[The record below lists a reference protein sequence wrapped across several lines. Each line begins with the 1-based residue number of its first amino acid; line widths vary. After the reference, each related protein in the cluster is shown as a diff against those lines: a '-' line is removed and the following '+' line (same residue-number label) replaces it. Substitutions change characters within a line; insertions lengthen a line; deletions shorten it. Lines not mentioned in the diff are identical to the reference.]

1 MTTSRS
7 DVPGHIS
14 PELVAATPLRVEE
27 VMTRTVVT
35 VTANQSLQEALAL
48 IARSRFRHLVVV
60 DTAGRPTGVLSDRD
74 LLRCMSRESHW
85 DSATVAG
92 VMNPQPITAR
102 PETLLSTAAA
112 EMLTRRIN
120 CLPVVDEEERVC
132 GILTSTDLLRV
143 FHRVQEWIE
152 QVATK

>member
-7 DVPGHIS
+7 DVPGRVS
-14 PELVAATPLRVEE
+14 PELVASTPLRVEE

-35 VTANQSLQEALAL
+35 LTADQSFQEALAL
-48 IARSRFRHLVVV
+48 IASSRFRHLVVV
-60 DTAGRPTGVLSDRD
+60 DTAGRLTGVLSDRD
-74 LLRCMSRESHW
+74 LLRFMSRESHW
-85 DSATVAG
+85 DSATVAS
-92 VMNPQPITAR
+92 VMKPQPITAR

-132 GILTSTDLLRV
+132 GILTSTDLMRV

-152 QVATK
+152 QRAMK